1 MTFQANRMKTAL
13 AFLAAVVIACPLG
26 EALAAKLPAVEQTAR
41 ERAMTAEAA
50 LSAAEGERAALSAEV
65 NVARLSDHRRNR
77 SVRLTAAERRSV
89 KRFDVIEAKIEF
101 WRDVVE
107 FKRSLASLHG
117 VSPPAGAKAEADA
130 IARNLIERT
139 YELTREW
146 GIGGSALIHNALINS
161 GKKKKGFCYHFA
173 AELKKTVAALN
184 PVWFEPR
191 WGAAW
196 EGTFRESNALI
207 VTAEGAPFEAGIAY
221 DPWRTAGRPFWTPVK
236 GDRFPWVEGFDVEKN
251 YEVD

>member
-1 MTFQANRMKTAL
+1 MKFTADPMKTAL
-13 AFLAAVVIACPLG
+13 ALLAAVTIAWPLG
-26 EALAAKLPAVEQTAR
+26 GALAAKLPAVEQSAS
-41 ERAMTAEAA
+41 ERAMTAEEA
-50 LSAAEGERAALSAEV
+50 LSAAEGERAALAAEV

-89 KRFDVIEAKIEF
+89 KRFDEMEAKIGF
-101 WRDVVE
+101 WKDVVE
-107 FKRSLASLHG
+107 LKTALASLHG
-117 VSPPAGAKAEADA
+117 GSPPAGATAEADA
-130 IARNLIERT
+130 IARSLVGKT

-173 AELKKTVAALN
+173 AELKKTVAALK
-184 PVWFEPR
+184 PSWFEPR
-191 WGAAW
+191 WGSAW
-196 EGTFRESNALI
+196 EGTFRESNAL
-207 VTAEGAPFEAGIAY
+207 VVVARGAPFEAGIAF

-251 YEVD
+251 YEVE